1 MKVIGKLKF
10 SLFMSL
16 SQVSVKLIT
25 EKGRFR
31 VFNRLLNESN
41 LFAILLI
48 LGYLKGS
55 IAADIL
61 SICLL
66 PIMVFYSRCRFSQTV

>member
-1 MKVIGKLKF
+1 
-10 SLFMSL
+10 MSL

-31 VFNRLLNESN
+31 VFNGLLNESN

-48 LGYLKGS
+48 LR
-55 IAADIL
+55 L
-61 SICLL
+61 SIDSFLL
-66 PIMVFYSRCRFSQTV
+66 ALSVLSTAKTFGR